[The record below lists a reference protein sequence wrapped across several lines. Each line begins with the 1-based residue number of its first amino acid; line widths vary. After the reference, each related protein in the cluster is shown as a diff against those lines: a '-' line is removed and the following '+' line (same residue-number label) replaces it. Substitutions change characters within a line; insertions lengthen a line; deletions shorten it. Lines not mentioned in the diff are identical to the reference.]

1 MVLDGQKLIP
11 SVTRVFSRARE
22 MFIYLQAYQ
31 PTAAESQPLISYVT
45 FYSDGIKSFETQP
58 MVVTDVLPNRLR
70 TMPLKFSLPLSKLQ
84 PGEYVVQVTV
94 LDPATQKAAYW
105 QAPVMVIP

>member
-1 MVLDGQKLIP
+1 MQDGQKLIP

-31 PTAAESQPLISYVT
+31 PTAEVTQPLVSYVT
-45 FYSDGIKSFETQP
+45 FYRQGTKSFETQP
-58 MVVTDVLPNRLR
+58 LAVTEALNNRLK

-84 PGEYVVQVTV
+84 PGEYVCQVTV
-94 LDPATQKAAYW
+94 LDPTAQKAAYW
-105 QAPVMVIP
+105 QAPIMIIP